1 MTDTVK
7 GTLYRL
13 CMEPLGWQNTGGH
26 SDLAADGCEALF
38 RHLSHHLPLP
48 LLGHSL
54 SEALVENPCCLSG
67 PLHSPSWALQS
78 WWVSAS
84 SSHPATAFCLGSAC
98 LAWHITALHSV
109 NAWKENSSLFCDSL
123 FSDTASL
130 SDPSCPGSSNA
141 NFHLPAQS
149 EGCHLELHFQ
159 RTCISAPDPANT
171 LSTGAVS
178 VEFSEP
184 AFSLM
189 ARPPCPLLSDIV
201 KPFFLIH
208 VYFIQTLVLISVGE
222 FFIHSI
228 VVWMENVTAK
238 QRMLQPS
245 SHHHITAAPK
255 ARPEGTR
262 DGD

>member
-1 MTDTVK
+1 MK

-38 RHLSHHLPLP
+38 RHLSHHLPRP

-78 WWVSAS
+78 WQVSAS
-84 SSHPATAFCLGSAC
+84 SSHPATDFCLGSAC
-98 LAWHITALHSV
+98 LGWHIAALHSV

-141 NFHLPAQS
+141 NSHLPAQS
-149 EGCHLELHFQ
+149 EGCHLELRFQ
-159 RTCISAPDPANT
+159 QICISAPDPANT

-178 VEFSEP
+178 VEFSSVNLP
-184 AFSLM
+184 FLWQLDLQVLCCLTSSNHFFLNT
-189 ARPPCPLLSDIV
+189 RIFYPNLRVDLSGRVFHTLYRGVNGKCCCQAKDAAAV
-201 KPFFLIH
+201 KP
-208 VYFIQTLVLISVGE
+208 
-222 FFIHSI
+222 
-228 VVWMENVTAK
+228 
-238 QRMLQPS
+238 S
-245 SHHHITAAPK
+245 S
-255 ARPEGTR
+255 RYSCPEGKAWGHSGWR
-262 DGD
+262 